1 MKAIFNNQIIAESDQ
16 TISFEGNTYFPK
28 DSIIK
33 KYFKKV
39 KQVLFV
45 MKKGLL
51 IIITFRLLINFGMK
65 QLGVTLKLLITLKR

>member
-33 KYFKKV
+33 KYFKKS
-39 KQVLFV
+39 
-45 MKKGLL
+45 
-51 IIITFRLLINFGMK
+51 IYCR
-65 QLGVTLKLLITLKR
+65 